1 MARGNPDSGLTRALL
16 FHDHFAL
23 RILRLFPS
31 LFMQRDPQKKQLKR
45 SLRRSIIAA
54 ILALE
59 PARRSV
65 EEAQLLESLAR
76 LPGYERAE
84 SVLFYVKAFPEEL
97 DTRLPMIEALKAG
110 KRVLCPRVERAEHRL
125 RLFEIRS
132 LTADLEPGILG
143 IPEPRRGCTEVDP
156 DDVDWAL
163 IPGLAFDLQM
173 LSPGSWRRPLR
184 PTASSHAHGL
194 PTLGSRF

>member
-1 MARGNPDSGLTRALL
+1 
-16 FHDHFAL
+16 
-23 RILRLFPS
+23 
-31 LFMQRDPQKKQLKR
+31 MQRDLQNKQLKR

-84 SVLFYVKAFPEEL
+84 CVLFYVKAFPEEL
-97 DTRLPMIEALKAG
+97 DTRLPMIEALKTG

-143 IPEPRRGCTEVDP
+143 IPEPRPGCAEVDP
-156 DDVDWAL
+156 ETVDWAL
-163 IPGLAFDLQM
+163 IPGLGFDLQCNRLGRGGGHYDRLLPRM
-173 LSPGSWRRPLR
+173 RTDCPRWALGFDCQVVEQLPIEPHDALLDGIVT
-184 PTASSHAHGL
+184 PTR
-194 PTLGSRF
+194 TITRV